1 MKLYPIFL
9 KLKNKACLVIGGG
22 DVAFRKTANLVKS
35 GALVSVIAPEITD
48 KFNRFIKNKKI
59 RHINRK
65 YINGDLKDYYL
76 VIAATNS
83 SKINKEIYEE
93 SLKENILINCVDDPE
108 NSSFYVP
115 SVAKEGDLQIAIST
129 SGKAPLLAK
138 KIREIIEKKFYPDL
152 QEDIDKL
159 STLRG
164 NIINSLKDNI
174 GLKKQKINDILVPKI
189 NKILEKLNLK

>member
-9 KLKNKACLVIGGG
+9 KLKNKTCLVIGGG